1 MSHEFFKKF
10 RKLWNTGNY
19 SSASHLYRE
28 ACKQFDIT
36 DESTKQVVRKVCDN
50 LAQGNNGTT
59 WLYK

>member
-28 ACKQFDIT
+28 ACKQFNIT
-36 DESTKQVVRKVCDN
+36 DESKLSEKYVTI
-50 LAQGNNGTT
+50 
-59 WLYK
+59 